1 MAMPV
6 RCVDMNRF
14 IFLNPDP
21 FERLELRR
29 EVEKIRQIRHP
40 GRSNV
45 QYLQIG
51 PQFRQIVP
59 SSRSGGTSGAKEQT
73 AKSPIGEQR
82 PFRFKEKTELT
93 QANRRL

>member
-6 RCVDMNRF
+6 RCVDINRF

-29 EVEKIRQIRHP
+29 EVEQIRQIRHP

-59 SSRSGGTSGAKEQT
+59 SSRSGGTSGAKVQT
-73 AKSPIGEQR
+73 AKSHIGE
-82 PFRFKEKTELT
+82 PLRFKEKTELT
-93 QANRRL
+93 QANRRH